1 LNFPKGT
8 LFHRASWSIFNST
21 QNGEPKVPARVFIEV
36 IMRCLLIRCAR
47 CQKDDTEAVL
57 DEINKVCAEFG
68 IKHGIAQLSSV
79 AQAVVSGRREHMLKR
94 EEKEVAKHV
103 ALRLLTMMTDTHYC
117 EFCREKVAEKEKRE
131 ALRQKFKVIIG
142 KKG

>member
-1 LNFPKGT
+1 MD
-8 LFHRASWSIFNST
+8 HRT
-21 QNGEPKVPARVFIEV
+21 KRRTEGLGEVFIEV
-36 IMRCLLIRCAR
+36 IMGCLAIRCAR

-68 IKHGIAQLSSV
+68 IR
-79 AQAVVSGRREHMLKR
+79 RREHILKR

-103 ALRLLTMMTDTHYC
+103 ALRLLTMMTDAHYC

-142 KKG
+142 KKY

>member
-1 LNFPKGT
+1 
-8 LFHRASWSIFNST
+8 
-21 QNGEPKVPARVFIEV
+21 
-36 IMRCLLIRCAR
+36 
-47 CQKDDTEAVL
+47 VL

-68 IKHGIAQLSSV
+68 IRHGIAQLSSV
-79 AQAVVSGRREHMLKR
+79 AQDIITGRREHRLKR

-117 EFCREKVAEKEKRE
+117 ELCREKVAEKEKRE

-142 KKG
+142 KKD

>member
-1 LNFPKGT
+1 M
-8 LFHRASWSIFNST
+8 
-21 QNGEPKVPARVFIEV
+21 FIEV
-36 IMRCLLIRCAR
+36 IMGCLVIRCAR

-68 IKHGIAQLSSV
+68 IKHGIGQLSSV
-79 AQAVVSGRREHMLKR
+79 AQAVISGRREHLLKR

-103 ALRLLTMMTDTHYC
+103 ALRLLTMVTDDHYC

-142 KKG
+142 KKD

>member
-1 LNFPKGT
+1 MVHRTKRRTKGP
-8 LFHRASWSIFNST
+8 
-21 QNGEPKVPARVFIEV
+21 GEVFIEV
-36 IMRCLLIRCAR
+36 IMGCLVIRCAR

-68 IKHGIAQLSSV
+68 IKHGIGQLSSV
-79 AQAVVSGRREHMLKR
+79 AQAVISGRREHLLKR

-103 ALRLLTMMTDTHYC
+103 ALRLLTMVTDDHYC

-142 KKG
+142 KKD